1 MRAHNQQ
8 STISHQKWIAI
19 AALLAATLFRALPLT
34 DNGFHPDEALYAY
47 FARLIASGRN
57 PLLAE
62 VVVDKPPL
70 PFYLN
75 ALSLLAL
82 GPTPFAARLPTFFAS
97 IVSVALLYR
106 LARRLYEPRLAALAA
121 WLFALSPFAILF
133 AITLFLDPLLTAFVL
148 WGWWM
153 AAARRTRAAALAFA
167 LAFAVKQTA
176 LFFVPLGLALALIR
190 LPPGAPWRNAARE
203 LWRMLQ
209 PIVVGC
215 AIVFALTLA
224 WDAARQPPI
233 GVWSQGYADNVPN
246 RLIRSSEVLPRAT
259 AWLEL
264 LGYLSA
270 SPVLNAV
277 IVLGLPLL
285 IVIGLRRPSR
295 LVLIDVFSTF
305 YFLLY
310 LAAYWLLAFN
320 VWDRYLV
327 PLVPLG
333 VMLLARLIWLIA
345 DNLWR
350 ITNRVRPALGHR
362 LTAVLPLAFCLLI
375 LPSTLTAARSGYP
388 IGGDHG
394 AYDGIKEA
402 ARFVNQ
408 LPSGAV
414 LYDFWLSWQWNFYL
428 FDGPAYVAWMPS
440 PEAFETDLRA
450 FGRSSPR
457 YLVVPA
463 WEAGAEARAAAA
475 RAGFSFQ
482 LVHTSRRRDGAES
495 FRVYRLAP
503 VP

>member
-1 MRAHNQQ
+1 MRAHNLQ
-8 STISHQKWIAI
+8 STISNQQWIAI
-19 AALLAATLFRALPLT
+19 AALLVAALFRALPLT

-82 GPTPFAARLPTFFAS
+82 GPTPLAARLPTFFAG

-106 LARRLYEPRLAALAA
+106 LARRVYEPRLAALAA

-133 AITLFLDPLLTAFVL
+133 AVTLFLDPLLTAFVL

-153 AAARRTRAAALAFA
+153 AAAQRTRGAAVAFA

-176 LFFVPLGLALALIR
+176 LFFVPLGLALALTR
-190 LPPGAPWRNAARE
+190 LPPGAPWREAARE

-209 PIVVGC
+209 PIVAGG

-224 WDAARQPPI
+224 WDAARRPPI
-233 GVWSQGYADNVPN
+233 GVWSQGYADNAPN

-259 AWLEL
+259 AWREL
-264 LGYLSA
+264 LGYVTA
-270 SPVLNAV
+270 SPVLNAAF
-277 IVLGLPLL
+277 VLGLPLL
-285 IVIGLRRPSR
+285 IVGGLRHPSR
-295 LVLIDVFSTF
+295 LVLVDVLSTF

-327 PLVPLG
+327 PLVPL
-333 VMLLARLIWLIA
+333 VMLLLARVVW
-345 DNLWR
+345 
-350 ITNRVRPALGHR
+350 R
-362 LTAVLPLAFCLLI
+362 LTDSVQSALNFQPSAFRLLPIAFCLLL
-375 LPSTLTAARSGYP
+375 LPSALTASRSGYP

-394 AYDGIKEA
+394 AYDGIEDV
-402 ARFVNQ
+402 ARFVNR

-414 LYDFWLSWQWNFYL
+414 LYDFWLSWQWNFHL

-440 PEAFETDLRA
+440 PEAFESDLRS

-463 WEAGAEARAAAA
+463 WEAEVEARAAAA

-482 LVHTSRRRDGAES
+482 LVHTGLRRDGAES

-503 VP
+503 GP